1 MCLTL
6 IVFAILEDELGSSA
20 FGVVYFAH
28 AFGIAN
34 FLTRRSTLKDNKS
47 QRRFSFTR
55 LKKRNFSLSTNYCD
69 VVNTA
74 VKTLKGNQNLVHLS
88 WFSTSSVPY
97 RNVSKTFLNFKISRL
112 LIG

>member
-6 IVFAILEDELGSSA
+6 IVIIMCLTLIVLNLSFAILEDELGSGA

-74 VKTLKGNQNLVHLS
+74 VKTLKGNQNLCYC
-88 WFSTSSVPY
+88 TQY
-97 RNVSKTFLNFKISRL
+97 T
-112 LIG
+112 